1 MSCRTTEQFSVARA
15 RAVYAGGVRLE
26 QERVGPVYGELES
39 LAELLGC
46 ALKLWESHG
55 RALIRGGM

>member
-1 MSCRTTEQFSVARA
+1 MARA
-15 RAVYAGGVRLE
+15 RGVYAGGVRLE